1 MLVETGCGRIHREP
15 WLARSICILTK
26 QSLNLVAALETVLQR
41 SRRHRRN
48 NVLKI
53 PSSMPTIIFFF
64 IVSLSAQNFFFSFFL
79 RSIREKL
86 RLSEELSSRNDI
98 ISLLLRKF
106 APKRSF
112 NDLFLFHCKTC
123 CCFRRQRINNC
134 YAPVFQSKV
143 FYLWN

>member
-1 MLVETGCGRIHREP
+1 MTGAIDLHSHEAVLESC
-15 WLARSICILTK
+15 RSFGNCA
-26 QSLNLVAALETVLQR
+26 AAL
-41 SRRHRRN
+41 SS
-48 NVLKI
+48 
-53 PSSMPTIIFFF
+53 PSSKQRPENSKFNADDNLFF